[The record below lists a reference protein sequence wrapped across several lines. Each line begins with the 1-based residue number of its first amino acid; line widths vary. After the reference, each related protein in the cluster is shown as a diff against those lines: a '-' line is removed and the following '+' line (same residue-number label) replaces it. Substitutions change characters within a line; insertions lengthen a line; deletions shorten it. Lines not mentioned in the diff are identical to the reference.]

1 MMFRTFNFWYI
12 VTPVTMVIAIVLALV
27 SISES
32 NTGAKKRVSDNFWRC
47 GMICYCV
54 IIWILLS
61 KLFIAESLLGMIEAL
76 GSNDYDAADRARSTF
91 WILAG
96 VWAVCIFFGAS
107 FIRDCYIKYVNYVCT
122 HGRSRADR
130 RRRKRGEK
138 KRREEAKE
146 LKKRRKLAESGKL
159 YVVDFSNGGTSVR
172 NIAKKTAQA
181 TPTSDQNVK
190 QKEHTVKQQ
199 VEAAFK
205 NYRIEKQTNLERVY
219 TDQEGNKSCITD
231 YLPEGVS
238 EYFIAINLEREEEK
252 PIFLGCENAEEN
264 LRRYLTMELEES
276 DCSKHAA
283 V

>member
-12 VTPVTMVIAIVLALV
+12 VAPATMVIAIVLALA

-32 NTGAKKRVSDNFWRC
+32 NTGAKKRVSDNFWGC

-76 GSNDYDAADRARSTF
+76 GSDDYDAANRARSTF
-91 WILAG
+91 WIIAG
-96 VWAVCIFFGAS
+96 IWSVFIFFGAS
-107 FIRDCYIKYVNYVCT
+107 FIRDHYIEHVNYVCT

-130 RRRKRGEK
+130 KRRKRGEK
-138 KRREEAKE
+138 KRREEIKE

-159 YVVDFSNGGTSVR
+159 YVVDFNKSGTSVR
-172 NIAKKTAQA
+172 NVAKKTAQA

-190 QKEHTVKQQ
+190 QKNRTVEQR

-205 NYRIEKQTNLERVY
+205 NYRIEKQANLECVY

-231 YLPEGVS
+231 YLPEGVN
-238 EYFIAINLEREEEK
+238 EYFVAINLKREEEK
-252 PIFLGCENAEEN
+252 PIFLGWENAEEN